1 MNQSKQGQCILVCGG
16 AGYIGSH
23 MVKLLAE
30 RGHLPVIFD
39 NLSTGHR
46 QSVDHGE
53 FVQGDL
59 LDREAVGGLFDSHQF
74 DAVMHFSALSLVGD
88 SVAHPLLYYR
98 NNVSG
103 AINLFD
109 AMLHHKVNRCIFSS
123 TAAVYGT
130 PETAIIDETHPT
142 RPINPYGRN
151 KLSIEQ
157 LLQDLHTAHGL
168 SSLSFR
174 YFNAA
179 GADLSGRLGE
189 AHNPES
195 HLIPL
200 VLESLLHDGAMR
212 VFGDDYDTGDG
223 TCVRDYV
230 HVNDLCEAHLLGLE
244 HVWHN
249 QGAQVMNLG
258 NGQGFSVLEVL
269 KAVEQVTGREVR
281 YSVVE
286 RRPGDPAR
294 LVASSTFAEQ
304 KLGWRPQYTELES
317 IIETAWKWHQ
327 GRRY

>member
-1 MNQSKQGQCILVCGG
+1 MNQPKQGLRILVCGG

-30 RGHLPVIFD
+30 RGHLPVTFD

-46 QSVDHGE
+46 QSVEHGE

-59 LDREAVGGLFDSHQF
+59 LDREAVDSLFASHEF
-74 DAVMHFSALSLVGD
+74 DAVMHFSALSLVGE
-88 SVAHPLLYYR
+88 SVAQPLRYWR
-98 NNVSG
+98 NNVAG

-109 AMLHHKVNRCIFSS
+109 AMLNHDVARCIFSS
-123 TAAVYGT
+123 SAAVYGA
-130 PETAIIDETHPT
+130 PVKAMIDEEHPKL
-142 RPINPYGRN
+142 PINPYGRN
-151 KLSIEQ
+151 KLAIEQ
-157 LLQDLHTAHGL
+157 LLQDLHRAHGL
-168 SSLSFR
+168 NSLSFR

-179 GADLSGRLGE
+179 GADPSGLLGE

-212 VFGDDYDTGDG
+212 VFGNDYDTPDG
-223 TCVRDYV
+223 TCIRDYV

-244 HVWHN
+244 HVSRTP
-249 QGAQVMNLG
+249 GAHAMNLG

-269 KAVEQVTGREVR
+269 KAVERVTGRQVS
-281 YSVVE
+281 YNVVD

-294 LVASSTFAEQ
+294 LVASSALAEQ
-304 KLGWRPQYTELES
+304 KLGWRPQYAELES
-317 IIETAWKWHQ
+317 IIETAWKWHRN
-327 GRRY
+327 RRY

>member
-1 MNQSKQGQCILVCGG
+1 MNQSKQGLRILVCGG

-30 RGHLPVIFD
+30 RGHIPVIFD

-46 QSVDHGE
+46 QSVEHGE
-53 FVQGDL
+53 FVLGDL
-59 LDREAVGGLFDSHQF
+59 LDREAVGELFDSHQF

-88 SVAHPLLYYR
+88 SVAQPLRYYR
-98 NNVSG
+98 NNVAG

-109 AMLHHKVNRCIFSS
+109 AMLYHKVNRCIFSS

-130 PETAIIDETHPT
+130 PVQAMIDEEHPKL
-142 RPINPYGRN
+142 PINPYGRN
-151 KLSIEQ
+151 KLAIEQ

-168 SSLSFR
+168 NSLSFR

-200 VLESLLHDGAMR
+200 VLESLLHDGAIR
-212 VFGDDYDTGDG
+212 IFGNDYDTADG

-230 HVNDLCEAHLLGLE
+230 HVNDLCEAHLLGLD
-244 HVWHN
+244 HVSRTP
-249 QGAQVMNLG
+249 GAHVMNLG

-269 KAVEQVTGREVR
+269 KAVERVTGREVH

-294 LVASSTFAEQ
+294 LVASSALAEQ
-304 KLGWRPQYTELES
+304 KLGWRPQYAKLEA

-327 GRRY
+327 DKRY